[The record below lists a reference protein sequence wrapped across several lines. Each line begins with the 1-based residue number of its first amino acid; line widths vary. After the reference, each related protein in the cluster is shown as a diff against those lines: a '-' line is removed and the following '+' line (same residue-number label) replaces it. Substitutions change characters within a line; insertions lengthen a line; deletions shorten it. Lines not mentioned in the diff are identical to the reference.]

1 VIWKIT
7 TDGKN
12 SAVRWA
18 RTSGIWRIAD
28 SYYTL
33 NQWAL
38 VATGKN
44 GMDLEINADKV
55 LKDSRN

>member
-1 VIWKIT
+1 MK
-7 TDGKN
+7 TDARDF
-12 SAVRWA
+12 AVRGS
-18 RTSGIWRIAD
+18 RISGIWRIAD
-28 SYYTL
+28 SYYTV